1 MSDVQIT
8 ITIPEELAKEASA
21 LGMLSS
27 EHIATLL
34 RAEIQTQLAA
44 MAKDPDIQ
52 REMRHIDDE
61 FAPTESDG
69 LDQV

>member
-8 ITIPEELAKEASA
+8 ITIPEELAREANA

-27 EHIATLL
+27 EHIATLI
-34 RAEIQTQLAA
+34 RADIQSQLAA

-52 REMRHIDDE
+52 REMRHIDTE
-61 FAPTESDG
+61 FSVTESDG
-69 LDQV
+69 LDQL